1 MWGCYKCLKCE
12 RYPLAKSGSIEQ
24 SPGCTNITHVAVVFV
39 VVDDDDDDDDEVDD
53 LGEGGSWRLN
63 AGPAA
68 V

>member
-39 VVDDDDDDDDEVDD
+39 VVVDDDDDDIVVKFPQTQEY
-53 LGEGGSWRLN
+53 ECQH
-63 AGPAA
+63 
-68 V
+68 

>member
-39 VVDDDDDDDDEVDD
+39 VVDDDDVVW
-53 LGEGGSWRLN
+53 GSI
-63 AGPAA
+63 
-68 V
+68 